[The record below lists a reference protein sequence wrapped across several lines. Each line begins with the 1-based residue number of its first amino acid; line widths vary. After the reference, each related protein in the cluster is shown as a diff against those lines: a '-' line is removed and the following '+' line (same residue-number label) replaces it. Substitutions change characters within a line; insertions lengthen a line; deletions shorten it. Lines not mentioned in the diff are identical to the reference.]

1 MATIFDPYQAS
12 CLVELPHF
20 TSHLIEDHMKK
31 ETLAYFFLFFF
42 GSLQADEANPFVHF
56 DWSELPS
63 IPPAKN
69 SVLQPGLAGAFIGL
83 HNGALIIAG
92 GANFPNDALLE
103 GGKKVYHQDIY
114 VLEKKADG
122 DYRWLEGRQ
131 LSLPRRAAYGL
142 TISTEDGLICV
153 GGMDEAKLLDEAF
166 TLKWDSNTQEI
177 EISPLPPIP
186 VPMANMSGGRIGN
199 KVYVAG
205 SLDADGSKHFWSLD
219 LSAPE
224 TGWQALPVWGGAPR
238 THAFGAVQ
246 NDGDA
251 DCFYLMKGR
260 FRGNQEVSVL
270 LTDTWVYQ
278 PKTNSWKEINPGNDA
293 DKFPLAAGSAVAVG
307 ANHILLFGGD
317 DGKIFNRLE
326 KFAADIES
334 ANDSL
339 QRQQLI
345 GQRNEA
351 LQNHPGFSKA
361 IWAFHTITQTWV
373 LMSKLPSESQVT
385 TTVLKWDDRIII
397 PSGEIAPG
405 IRTPKILAVQ
415 LSHKDSFGTLNYLV
429 LFIYLGVL
437 VGLGFVFSKN
447 QHSTDDFFKGGNRI
461 PWWAAGLSIFGT
473 QLSAITFLAIPAKT
487 FATDWL
493 YFFLMMTIIFVAP
506 FIIRSFLPFYRRFN
520 LTTAY
525 EYLELRFNLPTR
537 LVGSVMY
544 VSLQLGRL
552 GIVLLLPSL
561 ALSVVT
567 GIDVK
572 ACILTMGLLSILYT
586 VLGGIEAVI
595 WTDVLQVIV
604 LLGGA
609 LLSLVLLYFSL
620 DGQEIS
626 TYIGQYDKMKVFN
639 LELSFSNPTLWVV
652 LIGGLATNIVQYGSD
667 QTVIQ
672 RYLTTKDEKSAA
684 RGLMA
689 GAWLTLP
696 ATLIFF
702 SLGTLLFVFYKSN
715 PELLN
720 PALDKTDAIFPWYI
734 ANSLPPGVSGLLI
747 AAVFAAS
754 MSSLDSSMNSVATV
768 ITTDYFRRLR
778 PLSSESAYLRMA
790 RGITIGIG
798 IIGTGLALL
807 MASWGI
813 SSLWDQFNMIVGLFA
828 GGLGGVFLLG
838 IFSKRAN
845 GAGALFG
852 LLASGIL
859 QYLIK
864 EHTGIHLLMYAF
876 TGMFMSILIG
886 WLASIVAGGGTKEKM
901 KYTYSGLRKQ

>member
-1 MATIFDPYQAS
+1 MKYTF
-12 CLVELPHF
+12 LPC
-20 TSHLIEDHMKK
+20 
-31 ETLAYFFLFFF
+31 FFLFLF
-42 GSLQADEANPFVHF
+42 GSLQAGDANPFVHF
-56 DWSELPS
+56 EWSELPS
-63 IPPAKN
+63 IPPAGN
-69 SVLQPGLAGAFIGL
+69 GAVQPGLAGAFIGL

-92 GANFPNDALLE
+92 GANFSNDALLE
-103 GGKKVYHQDIY
+103 GGEKVYHRDIY
-114 VLEKKADG
+114 VLEKEADG
-122 DYRWLEGRQ
+122 TYQWLEGRQ
-131 LSLPRRAAYGL
+131 FSLPRRAAYGL
-142 TISTEDGLICV
+142 TIATGEGLVCL
-153 GGMDEAKLLDEAF
+153 GGMDEEKLLGEAF
-166 TLKWDSNTQEI
+166 MLKWDPNTKEI
-177 EISPLPPIP
+177 SFSPLPPLP
-186 VPMANMSGGRIGN
+186 APMANMAGGLIGN
-199 KVYVAG
+199 EAYVAG
-205 SLDADGSKHFWSLD
+205 SLDADGSKHFWRLD

-224 TGWQALPVWGGAPR
+224 KGWQTLPVWGGPPR

-246 NDGDA
+246 NDGEA

-260 FRGNQEVSVL
+260 FRGNNGISAL
-270 LTDTWVYQ
+270 LTDTWVYH
-278 PKTNSWKEINPGNDA
+278 PKTNSWEEINPGNEA
-293 DKFPLAAGSAVAVG
+293 DKFPLAAGTAVAVG

-317 DGKIFNRLE
+317 DGKTFNRLE
-326 KFAADIES
+326 KFAVDIEAAEDGS
-334 ANDSL
+334 
-339 QRQQLI
+339 QRQQLLAK
-345 GQRNEA
+345 RNA
-351 LQNHPGFSKA
+351 ILQNHPGFSKT
-361 IWAFHTITQTWV
+361 IWAFHTITHTWAQ
-373 LMSKLPSESQVT
+373 MSTLPYESHVT
-385 TTVLKWDDRIII
+385 TTALKWDNRIII
-397 PSGEIAPG
+397 PSGEVAPG
-405 IRTPKILAVQ
+405 IRTPKILAAE

-429 LFIYLGVL
+429 LFIYLGLL
-437 VGLGFVFSKN
+437 VALGFVFSKN

-473 QLSAITFLAIPAKT
+473 QLSAITFMAIPAKT

-506 FIIRSFLPFYRRFN
+506 FIICSFLPFYRRFN

-567 GIDVK
+567 GIDVNT
-572 ACILTMGLLSILYT
+572 CILTMGLLSILYT

-620 DGQEIS
+620 DGHEIS
-626 TYIGQYDKMKVFN
+626 TYVGQYDKMKVFDF
-639 LELSFSNPTLWVV
+639 ELSFSNPTLWVV

-684 RGLMA
+684 RGIMA

-702 SLGTLLFVFYKSN
+702 TLGTLLFVYYKSN

-734 ANSLPPGVSGLLI
+734 VNSLPQGVSGLLI

-768 ITTDYFRRLR
+768 VTTDYFRRLR
-778 PLSSESAYLRMA
+778 PLSSESAYLKMA
-790 RGITIGIG
+790 RGITIAVG

-838 IFSKRAN
+838 IFSKKAN
-845 GAGALFG
+845 GTGALIG

-864 EHTGIHLLMYAF
+864 EYTGIHLLMYAF

-886 WLASIVAGGGTKEKM
+886 WLASMLAGGARKEKM
-901 KYTYSGLRKQ
+901 QYTYSGLRKK